1 MLNSVE
7 ELIADL
13 RRGQMVVLID
23 DDSDS
28 HSEGVVMVAADFIT
42 PDHVN
47 FMARKAKGL
56 VCLAL
61 TRERC
66 VQLNL
71 PLMAENTQAEK
82 NNFTLSI
89 EARHGIDTGISAAD
103 RALTVQVAVAPNA
116 KPEDIVQPG
125 HIFPL
130 AAEQGGVLTR
140 AGHTEAA
147 VDYARLAGSSPTA
160 VIADILTAEGHL
172 ADGDGLREFAKQWG
186 LKIGSI
192 AELIHFRLKHE
203 RTVKRVREGAIQTAH
218 GELYLVAYQDQ
229 ISRLIHIALTKGA
242 IRAETSIAV
251 RMHVQSTLRD
261 LVGTQIAEVT
271 SWDTHSAIEY
281 LTQQPAG
288 IAVILANDESSD
300 SVLHSVDLALGNRD
314 AILPKQHPSY
324 SRIGIG
330 SQILKDLGVSKI
342 SLLGAPMKYNALSGF
357 DLEVNCFIEPG
368 GKVTRVEES

>member
-23 DDSDS
+23 DDKDS

-103 RALTVQVAVAPNA
+103 RALTVQVAVASNA

-147 VDYARLAGSSPTA
+147 VDYARLAGSSPAA
-160 VIADILTAEGHL
+160 VIADILTPEGHL
-172 ADGDGLREFAKQWG
+172 ADGDSLREFANQWG

-242 IRAETSIAV
+242 IQAETSIAV

-261 LVGTQIAEVT
+261 LVGTQIADVT

-281 LTQQPAG
+281 LAQQPAG

>member
-1 MLNSVE
+1 M
-7 ELIADL
+7 
-13 RRGQMVVLID
+13 
-23 DDSDS
+23 
-28 HSEGVVMVAADFIT
+28 
-42 PDHVN
+42 
-47 FMARKAKGL
+47 
-56 VCLAL
+56 
-61 TRERC
+61 
-66 VQLNL
+66 
-71 PLMAENTQAEK
+71 
-82 NNFTLSI
+82 
-89 EARHGIDTGISAAD
+89 
-103 RALTVQVAVAPNA
+103 
-116 KPEDIVQPG
+116 
-125 HIFPL
+125 
-130 AAEQGGVLTR
+130 
-140 AGHTEAA
+140 
-147 VDYARLAGSSPTA
+147 
-160 VIADILTAEGHL
+160 
-172 ADGDGLREFAKQWG
+172 
-186 LKIGSI
+186 
-192 AELIHFRLKHE
+192 
-203 RTVKRVREGAIQTAH
+203 KRVREGAIQTAH

-242 IRAETSIAV
+242 IQAETSIAV

-281 LTQQPAG
+281 LARQPAG